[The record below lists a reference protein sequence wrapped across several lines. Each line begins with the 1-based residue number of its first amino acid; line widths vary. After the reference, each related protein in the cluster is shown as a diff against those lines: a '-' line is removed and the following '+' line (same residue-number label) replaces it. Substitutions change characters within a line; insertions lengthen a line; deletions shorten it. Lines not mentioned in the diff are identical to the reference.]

1 MGKKLGLGLGFVL
14 ADSFS
19 LPFISFFSFIRM
31 EKMGLGLGFDPSSFF
46 FPFSPLSDLRLVFS
60 ESDPPFSPSSIP
72 CSVLILGIRVR
83 S

>member
-19 LPFISFFSFIRM
+19 LLFISFFSFNRM
-31 EKMGLGLGFDPSSFF
+31 EKLGLGLGFDPSSFF
-46 FPFSPLSDLRLVFS
+46 
-60 ESDPPFSPSSIP
+60 PSSIP
-72 CSVLILGIRVR
+72 SLDLILGIRVR

>member
-1 MGKKLGLGLGFVL
+1 MGKTRVRVRVGSSRFVFF
-14 ADSFS
+14 AFY
-19 LPFISFFSFIRM
+19 FSFRSS
-31 EKMGLGLGFDPSSFF
+31 EWKKLGLGLGFDPSSFF
-46 FPFSPLSDLRLVFS
+46 FPFSPLSDLHLGFL